1 MIYDENG
8 RYLDIV
14 CIGNNRINLSEFDS
28 LLEADEIKLED
39 EEYIN
44 DLKEE
49 IKQCDNKYID
59 KLNDIE
65 KDKLLSK
72 KIYSLLTK
80 LKKVISA
87 FAAGN
92 GLLAVGAG
100 MVAFEEKGK
109 TRVILAAI
117 SAALLTISTLCAKL
131 LDMQLKNTQKIKDKN
146 DKVIN
151 LVKDVIKDLDIIA
164 RNTKLP
170 ENIRNKA
177 IDDKMRLKN
186 KIDKYLDKDK
196 YANKYIIADVKVNGK
211 EIDIWFSEEDYLR
224 NKVYYD
230 KVLHKFDSQYKQII
244 SKLKQMISNDK
255 RNDIRNELA
264 KSNDSVW
271 DFYALGKD
279 DSGEIYLFGDLDNQY
294 LTDYYISLYVYY
306 DKSGKFTYYYSG
318 LR

>member
-1 MIYDENG
+1 MMRMD
-8 RYLDIV
+8 DIL
-14 CIGNNRINLSEFDS
+14 ISYALKKKIINLSEIDN
-28 LLEADEIKLED
+28 LLEAVDEIRLED
-39 EEYIN
+39 EKFIN

-49 IKQCDNKYID
+49 IRQCDNKYID

-65 KDKLLSK
+65 KEKELSK
-72 KIYSLLTK
+72 KTYSLLTK
-80 LKKVISA
+80 LKKVINT
-87 FAAGN
+87 FAGVN
-92 GLLAVGAG
+92 GLLAVGSA
-100 MVAFEEKGK
+100 MVALDTKGK
-109 TRVILAAI
+109 ARFISGII
-117 SAALLTISTLCAKL
+117 SAALLTISALCCKL
-131 LDMQLKNTQKIKDKN
+131 LDMQSQNTKKIKEKN
-146 DKVIN
+146 DKVVN
-151 LVKDVIKDLDIIA
+151 LIKDVIKDIDIIA
-164 RNTKLP
+164 RNTNLP

-196 YANKYIIADVKVNGK
+196 YTNKYIIADVKVNGK

>member
-65 KDKLLSK
+65 KDKQLPK
-72 KIYSLLTK
+72 KIYNLLTK
-80 LKKVISA
+80 LKKVIYH
-87 FAAGN
+87 FAGIN
-92 GLLAVGAG
+92 GLIAVGAG
-100 MVAFEEKGK
+100 AVAFEVKGK
-109 TRVILAAI
+109 TRVISGII
-117 SAALLTISTLCAKL
+117 SAALLTISVLCCKL

-146 DKVIN
+146 DKVVN

-177 IDDKMRLKN
+177 IDDKVRLTN
-186 KIDKYLDKDK
+186 KIDKYLNKKDK
-196 YANKYIIADVKVNGK
+196 EVIADVKVNGSD
-211 EIDIWFSEEDYLR
+211 ITIWFSGEDYLK

-230 KVLHKFDSQYKQII
+230 KVLHKFDSQYKQIV